1 VGRTLLANVAY
12 VTRSPQ
18 TALPGLRPP
27 PYHLGVHR
35 YTEDTDRLA
44 QAVID
49 YACRR
54 MRLDPVPLDGPKSLA
69 ELTRLAGQTVT
80 RDGMGGE
87 AALALF
93 DEVLSKACISVDHP
107 RYLAFIPAAPTE
119 AASLFDLVVGA
130 SSIYG
135 GSWLEG
141 SGAVY
146 AENQALR
153 WIADL
158 AGFPAEAGGVFVQG
172 GTLGNL
178 SALVAARHAALA
190 ARGGV
195 RPDRWVVACSAEAHS
210 SIAHAAL
217 VMDID
222 ILSVPVDETG
232 RLTGAALAAALE
244 AHDVDDVFAV
254 VATAGTTNFGIVDDL
269 AGVAAVASARGLW
282 FHVDGAYGIAALAAP
297 SVRPIFAGIELADS
311 FIVDPHKWLFAP
323 FDACALIYRDPAKG
337 KAAHTQSA
345 GYLDVINAKDDEW
358 NPSDY
363 AYHLTRRARGLPF
376 WFSLA
381 THGTQAYADAVESSL
396 SVARAAADEIR
407 SRSYVELLREPN
419 LSVVVFRRIGW
430 TPAQYYDW
438 SDRLMAAHYAFV
450 TPTTHDGETVTRFA
464 IVSPRTTVA
473 DIQGILDTMA

>member
-1 VGRTLLANVAY
+1 VPYGRRK
-12 VTRSPQ
+12 RSPYD
-18 TALPGLRPP
+18 P
-27 PYHLGVHR
+27 GVHR
-35 YTEDTDRLA
+35 YDEETDRLA

-49 YACRR
+49 YARRR
-54 MRLDPVPLDGPKSLA
+54 MRLDPVPLDGPKPYD
-69 ELTRLAGQTVT
+69 ELWALAGQTIT
-80 RDGMGGE
+80 TDGLGGE
-87 AALALF
+87 RALTLF
-93 DEVLSKACISVDHP
+93 DDVLSKACISVDHP
-107 RYLAFIPAAPTE
+107 RYLSFIPAAPTE

-141 SGAVY
+141 AGAVY

-153 WIADL
+153 WLADL
-158 AGFPAEAGGVFVQG
+158 AHFPPEAGGVFVQG

-178 SALVAARHAALA
+178 SALVAARHDALSR
-190 ARGGV
+190 RGGV

-210 SIAHAAL
+210 SIAHAAR

-222 ILSVPVDETG
+222 ILAVPVDGDG
-232 RLTGAALAAALE
+232 RLTGVALADALE
-244 AHDVDDVFAV
+244 QHGADDVFAV

-269 AGVAAVASARGLW
+269 ASVSAVAAEHGLW

-297 SVRPIFAGIELADS
+297 SRRAIFDGIERADS

-337 KAAHTQSA
+337 RAAHTQSA
-345 GYLDVINAKDDEW
+345 GYLDVINDRPDEW

-363 AYHLTRRARGLPF
+363 AYHLSRRARGLPF

-381 THGTQAYADAVESSL
+381 THGTAAYTAAIESTLAV
-396 SVARAAADEIR
+396 AQAAADEIR
-407 SRSYVELLREPN
+407 ARPYVELIREPD

-430 TPAQYYDW
+430 TSQQYYDW
-438 SDRLMAAHYAFV
+438 SDSLMKAHYAFV
-450 TPTTHDGETVTRFA
+450 TPSAHAGETITRFA

-473 DIQGILDTMA
+473 DISGILDTMA